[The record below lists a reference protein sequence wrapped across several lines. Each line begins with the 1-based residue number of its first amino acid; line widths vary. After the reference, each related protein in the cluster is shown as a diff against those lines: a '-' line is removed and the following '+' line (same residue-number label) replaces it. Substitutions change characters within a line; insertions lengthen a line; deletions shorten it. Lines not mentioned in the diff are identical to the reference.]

1 MPARSGVLQGSVLG
15 PLLFLIYIIDLPNI
29 VSSYIS
35 NVNLFADVDLTDEFI
50 KLGNASVPGYDH
62 SFNVLLLPIMMQIFC
77 VNKTVS
83 KDQPHLLTCI

>member
-15 PLLFLIYIIDLPNI
+15 PLLFLTYIIDLPNI